1 MKKNICIAISLLLM
15 LTLLLAG
22 CGAALTNAAKLEQYD
37 MGDDVIISITSVVG
51 EREVTS
57 VAASTNNGIDSKQYT
72 YASDMV
78 YDDLLAYVTRLMDGG
93 WLVTQAIDLNVVPG
107 SGELG
112 THSVDDGKILL
123 VSFAYDEDEYT
134 IKVTKGNGTLE

>member
-93 WLVTQAIDLNVVPG
+93 WLVTQAIDLNVVR
-107 SGELG
+107 L
-112 THSVDDGKILL
+112 
-123 VSFAYDEDEYT
+123 
-134 IKVTKGNGTLE
+134 